1 MQHYS
6 WMKVIIDVFA
16 QLWTAKIKLLILT
29 ARIVNVKIVV
39 KGKGLHKKEDNAIE
53 MKNKLETLLA
63 NEL

>member
-1 MQHYS
+1 
-6 WMKVIIDVFA
+6 MKVIIDVFA
-16 QLWTAKIKLLILT
+16 QLWTAKIILLILT
-29 ARIVNVKIVV
+29 AGIVNVKIVV